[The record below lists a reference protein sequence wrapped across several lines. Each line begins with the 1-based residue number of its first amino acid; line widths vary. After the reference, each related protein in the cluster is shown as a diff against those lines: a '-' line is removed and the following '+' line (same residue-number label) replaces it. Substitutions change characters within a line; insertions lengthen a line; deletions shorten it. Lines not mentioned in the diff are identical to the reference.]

1 MAAEAAAATAVEE
14 VLNDFFFL
22 PVRPPS
28 KVASD
33 SLRIQLELGEKLFRR
48 ILWKLDP
55 SSNAAISFSTRAI
68 SPLWVPG
75 AIRRSADTREEIL
88 GAAQ

>member
-48 ILWKLDP
+48 IL
-55 SSNAAISFSTRAI
+55 
-68 SPLWVPG
+68 
-75 AIRRSADTREEIL
+75 
-88 GAAQ
+88 